1 MQVCGRSGFK
11 IQQFE
16 HLLCLCVCVCVRERE
31 REREREDILECEI
44 GGEIENLGKN
54 LNNGAVER

>member
-1 MQVCGRSGFK
+1 VEDQGLKFSNLS
-11 IQQFE
+11 IY
-16 HLLCLCVCVCVRERE
+16 CVCVCVCVCERE